1 VTRGAEYVRGY
12 FATRFV
18 ASAYSKYKAESAGDS
33 SVEAKAIRLYFEY
46 HLGRVLRDYM
56 LSGAAS
62 QRDVTLLLQTAVRLV
77 FSIALCRDRAE
88 IADAN
93 DIEVNSELLYHR
105 RGVSAMIGAT
115 LGHREHATLGISMVL
130 GDTASESVPVLDT
143 TIVLRAYQLEK
154 LESEPRVLDYIAHAY
169 ERCVPVT
176 LDYRIRVVVAEQDRT
191 FRLNGDGKLLPRLGL
206 TSSLGRDDTGTAEH

>member
-1 VTRGAEYVRGY
+1 MTHGAEYVRGT
-12 FATRFV
+12 FATRFI
-18 ASAYSKYKAESAGDS
+18 ASAHEDYKADADRDV
-33 SVEAKAIRLYFEY
+33 SVEAQAVRLYFDY
-46 HLGRVLRDYM
+46 HLGRLLRDYM

-62 QRDVTLLLQTAVRLV
+62 QRDVTLLLQSAVRLV
-77 FSIALCRDRAE
+77 FTIALCRDSSE

-93 DIEVNSELLYHR
+93 GIEVNAELLYHR
-105 RGVSAMIGAT
+105 RGVADMVGAT
-115 LGHREHATLGISMVL
+115 LGHGDHAALGASMVL

-154 LESEPRVLDYIAHAY
+154 LESEPRILDYIDDAY

-191 FRLNGDGKLLPRLGL
+191 FRLSGDGKLGPRLGL
-206 TSSLGRDDTGTAEH
+206 TSSLVCGGEETADH